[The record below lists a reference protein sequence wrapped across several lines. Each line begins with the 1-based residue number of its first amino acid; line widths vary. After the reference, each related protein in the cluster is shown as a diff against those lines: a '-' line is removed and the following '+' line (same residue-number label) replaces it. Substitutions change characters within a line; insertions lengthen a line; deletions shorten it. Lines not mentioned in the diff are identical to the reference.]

1 MRGLYVTSSHRVI
14 LTTSIKDGGVQ
25 RHASLKKNAQVGAA
39 RVIKV
44 APDDILG

>member
-25 RHASLKKNAQVGAA
+25 RHALLIEKNAQVGAA
-39 RVIKV
+39 RVTESC
-44 APDDILG
+44 AR